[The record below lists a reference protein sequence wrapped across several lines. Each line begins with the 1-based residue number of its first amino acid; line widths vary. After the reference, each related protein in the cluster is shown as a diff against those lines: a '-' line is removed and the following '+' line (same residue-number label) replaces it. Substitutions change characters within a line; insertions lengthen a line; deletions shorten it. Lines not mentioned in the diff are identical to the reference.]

1 MEIHSAPAVYFA
13 GEMLDG
19 RTELVDGAN
28 AWAVETAG
36 APFEPNN
43 TMGFCPS
50 CLRLR
55 HAARRGLADRVG
67 CAVAVLSRGT
77 QARSLI
83 NHAQLVAGLREAL
96 SPAYTVSD
104 LEVTASDGSARLL
117 ELFELASAALV
128 APH

>member
-1 MEIHSAPAVYFA
+1 
-13 GEMLDG
+13 MLDG

-55 HAARRGLADRVG
+55 RAARRGLADRVG
-67 CAVAVLSRGT
+67 CAVAVLSRGRALYCMEPHAKT
-77 QARSLI
+77 HTRGAR
-83 NHAQLVAGLREAL
+83 VAAMGPIAG
-96 SPAYTVSD
+96 A
-104 LEVTASDGSARLL
+104 
-117 ELFELASAALV
+117 
-128 APH
+128 